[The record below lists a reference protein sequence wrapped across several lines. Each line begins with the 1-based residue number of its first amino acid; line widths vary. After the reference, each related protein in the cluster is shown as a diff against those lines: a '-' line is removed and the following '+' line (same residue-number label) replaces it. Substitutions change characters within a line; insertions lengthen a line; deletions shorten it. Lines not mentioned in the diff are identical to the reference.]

1 MKSFNK
7 ISISAL
13 LSVLLVIAAGCS
25 KSFLEV
31 SPPSQVEESN
41 FFKTQLQANQA
52 LAAIY
57 HVLQWGNINYGHSP
71 LMGFMEA
78 MSDDAYAGGGSSSDA
93 VGVKGV
99 ENFQAT
105 AAAPFNASDATYSS
119 IWYIYYQGIAR
130 ANTYLS
136 NINRVE
142 ADDNFKHGAEAEA
155 KFLRAYFYFDLVR
168 FFENVPLI
176 TKPQNPEEYNAPQA
190 QPKEVLNQVAKDL
203 VDAMNYLPKKSIKAN
218 MGHATYW
225 SASALLARVY
235 LYAKGV
241 YQITLDAGGVAID
254 DAKVRN
260 YLDEI
265 IAPAAGFDLIANYS
279 DVWRKANEMGV
290 ESVWEIDCSD
300 LAYMSGSTSDQ
311 YRAQGN
317 YNVNYFGPRGVNGNP
332 YTAGFS
338 NAIPTQT
345 LYEEFETTPVVDPRR
360 SATILELRSAAD
372 APGLIKG
379 WQHTGYFNNKYN
391 SGREY
396 LTSSGL
402 ASINW
407 GQNIHAIRFSDVLL
421 MASKLYMGIDQAKA
435 DTYLN
440 RVRKRASPD
449 LPARTA
455 TIENIRHERRVEL
468 AGEGIRYWDLL
479 RYGLDYTKQKID
491 ESSKIGPYYNG
502 TAVINGPVVFT
513 AGANTPPNGYQMNW
527 NKARRGYL
535 PIPPSQVSQ
544 SNGILKQNQ
553 GYD

>member
-1 MKSFNK
+1 MKSLNK
-7 ISISAL
+7 IFTAL
-13 LSVLLVIAAGCS
+13 SSVLLITVVGCS

-31 SPPSQVEESN
+31 SPPSQVEETN
-41 FFKTQLQANQA
+41 FFKTELQANQA
-52 LAAIY
+52 LAAVY

-99 ENFQAT
+99 DSFQAT
-105 AAAPFNASDATYSS
+105 AIAPFNANDATYSS

-130 ANTYLS
+130 ANTYLA
-136 NINRVE
+136 NVNRVE
-142 ADDNFKHGAEAEA
+142 SNDNFKNETAAEV

-176 TKPQNPEEYNAPQA
+176 TQPQTPEEYNAPQA
-190 QPKEVLNQVAKDL
+190 DPKTVLNHIAKDL
-203 VDAMNYLPKKSIKAN
+203 VEAMAYLPKKSMRASA
-218 MGHATYW
+218 GHATYW

-235 LYAKGV
+235 LYTKGV
-241 YQITLDAGGVAID
+241 YQTTLDAGGVTID
-254 DAKVRN
+254 DTKVRT

-265 IAPAAGFDLIANYS
+265 IAPAAGFSLIPVYA
-279 DVWRKANEMGV
+279 DVWKKSNEMGT
-290 ESVWEIDCSD
+290 ESVWEIDCSS

-317 YNVNYFGPRGVNGNP
+317 YNVNYFGPRGVTGNP

-360 SATILELRSAAD
+360 TATILVLKSAAD

-391 SGREY
+391 TSSEY
-396 LTSSGL
+396 RTSSGL

-407 GQNIHAIRFSDVLL
+407 AQNIHAIRFSDVLL
-421 MASKLYMGIDQAKA
+421 MASELYIGVDQTKA
-435 DTYLN
+435 DSYLN

-449 LPARTA
+449 LPNRTA

-479 RYGLDYTKQKID
+479 RYGLDYTKQEID
-491 ESSKIGPYYNG
+491 GSSKVGPYYNG
-502 TAVINGPVVFT
+502 TMVLNGPVVFT
-513 AGANTPPNGYQMNW
+513 AGANTPANGYQMDW
-527 NKARRGYL
+527 NKARRGHL
-535 PIPPSQVSQ
+535 PIPPAQVSQ
-544 SNGILKQNQ
+544 SNGVLKQNP
-553 GYD
+553 GYE